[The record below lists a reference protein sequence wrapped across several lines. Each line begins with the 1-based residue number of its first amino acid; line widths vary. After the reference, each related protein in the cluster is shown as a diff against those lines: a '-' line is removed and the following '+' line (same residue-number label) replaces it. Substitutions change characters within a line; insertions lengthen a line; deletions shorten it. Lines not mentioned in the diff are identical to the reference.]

1 MDTSTGIQEPFDLIR
16 LSLSE
21 RVFVKLRGD
30 RELTGILHVCPPESP
45 SYGCVF
51 IRTNT
56 ESHSFLILRLTM
68 AT

>member
-30 RELTGILHVCPPESP
+30 REVTGILHVCPPKSP
-45 SYGCVF
+45 SHRCVH
-51 IRTNT
+51 T
-56 ESHSFLILRLTM
+56 ESHSFFILRLTM

>member
-30 RELTGILHVCPPESP
+30 REVTGILHVCPS
-45 SYGCVF
+45 SYTLTPVCSS
-51 IRTNT
+51 TQ
-56 ESHSFLILRLTM
+56 ILNRVLS
-68 AT
+68 